1 MLCYVCYVCYA
12 CDLGSSKQSRYGVSK
27 DFGFGTSLNLIRIE
41 AFCVFLG
48 SAKSPA
54 DVLANAKHTLA
65 TDECD
70 ARKERT

>member
-1 MLCYVCYVCYA
+1 MLCYAMYA
-12 CDLGSSKQSRYGVSK
+12 CDLGFSKQSKYGVSK

-41 AFCVFLG
+41 AICQ
-48 SAKSPA
+48 SPA